1 MRGPGFSRSTA
12 KLWPDSACVPRR
24 PARLNTMPLIETEAP
39 WFLTPEVYPRPNVP
53 EFEDRLRRAR
63 SAMDRLGLTH
73 LVVYGDREHS
83 ANLAYLTGL
92 DPRFEEA
99 LLILRVDG
107 TPLLVVGTECE
118 SYLPISPLFRADGLR
133 SERFEPFSLLGIS
146 RDRSRQLDEILRDE
160 RIDTESRVGC
170 VGWKYYTAREHPLGD
185 RALDIPTFLAD
196 TVRGMAR
203 HVVNATA
210 IFQHP
215 GTGLRTRCSATEI
228 AAFEYTNIVA
238 SNGMRS
244 LIAAI
249 EPGLT
254 DFALAAHMGFNGLPH
269 SCHWT
274 VKTGPRRISLASASG
289 NVVERG
295 QPLSAN
301 IGLAGANCCRCA
313 WVAEGEGE
321 GEAPAGYVEHFV
333 EPYVAAMGEWFS
345 RLRAGASAGEIDRRM
360 RVLLPDDGFHVKL
373 NPGHLIHLD
382 EWVSTPFYPGSDI
395 ELHSGM
401 AIQSD
406 VIPSHPRYVST
417 RMEDTFAL
425 ADAGLRAE
433 LARLYPECLAR
444 CAARRDFMRN
454 VLGFDVAD
462 EVLPLS
468 NLPGVISPYLL
479 APEKVMAAL
488 PQ

>member
-1 MRGPGFSRSTA
+1 
-12 KLWPDSACVPRR
+12 
-24 PARLNTMPLIETEAP
+24 MPLIETDVP
-39 WFLTPEVYPRPNVP
+39 HFPTPAVYPKADAA
-53 EFEDRLRRAR
+53 ELADRLRRTRA
-63 SAMDRLGLTH
+63 AMDRAGLTH
-73 LVVYGDREHS
+73 LIVYGDREHS
-83 ANLAYLTGL
+83 ANLAWLTGF

-99 LLILRVDG
+99 MLILRLDA
-107 TPLLVVGTECE
+107 TPLIVVGTECE
-118 SYLPISPLFRADGLR
+118 SYLPISPLFQAGCLR

-146 RDRSRQLDEILRDE
+146 RDQSPQLDDILRDE
-160 RIDTESRVGC
+160 GVDAESRVGC
-170 VGWKYYTAREHPLGD
+170 VGWKYYNAREHPLGD
-185 RALDIPTFLAD
+185 RALDIPAFLAD
-196 TVRGMAR
+196 TVRGIAR
-203 HVVNATA
+203 RVVNATA

-215 GTGLRTRCSATEI
+215 GAGLRTFCSATEI

-249 EPGLT
+249 KPGMT
-254 DFALAAHMGFNGLPH
+254 DFALAEHMGFNGLPH

-274 VKTGPRRISLASASG
+274 VKTGPKRISLASASG

-313 WVAEGEGE
+313 WVAEGEGA

-333 EPYVAAMGEWFS
+333 APYLTAMGEWFS
-345 RLRAGASAGEIDRRM
+345 RLRLGASAGEIEFRM
-360 RVLLPDDGFHVKL
+360 RELLPADVFHVKL

-382 EWVSTPFYPGSDI
+382 EWVSTPFYPESDI

-406 VIPSHPRYVST
+406 VIPSHPVFVST
-417 RMEDTFAL
+417 RMEDTFVL
-425 ADAGLRAE
+425 AGAELRGE
-433 LARLYPECLAR
+433 LARLYPDCLAR
-444 CAARRDFMRN
+444 CVTRRDFMRT

-462 EVLPLS
+462 DVLPLS
-468 NLPGVISPYLL
+468 NLAGVISPYLL
-479 APEKVMAAL
+479 APQKVMVL